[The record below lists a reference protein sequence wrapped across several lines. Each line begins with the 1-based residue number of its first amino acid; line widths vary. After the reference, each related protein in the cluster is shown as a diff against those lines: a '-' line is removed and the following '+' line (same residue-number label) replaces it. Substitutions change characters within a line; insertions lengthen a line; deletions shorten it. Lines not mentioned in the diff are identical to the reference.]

1 MNKLF
6 KLLYVNLL
14 NLFDINKIAIAR
26 KEGVKS
32 DLEKRS
38 IILGIATLILGYIV
52 YTGLIK
58 LNLSDSFN
66 YLTFGFIF
74 STLFCIVVDISLI
87 EPVVFKSNDNDVL
100 FSYPLTKNQIV
111 FSKLFNV
118 YLKNIFIVLVIMTSS
133 LFAFIKFGSV
143 NEVLVL
149 LYYVCSLFIPFVP
162 IVIITFISYLNDYFK
177 IKWNKVLF
185 FIIKYMIIALILGA
199 IILIV
204 KEKDFSNLSLAID
217 YLIKGINLIYPL
229 GYIFIETIINE
240 SIVLFL
246 LYIFLNVLFISLY
259 NSVMSNNILKICSL
273 LQGVNKNHH
282 FEYKKHIK
290 LNKTFGII
298 RKEIINLFN
307 NKFYLFSSFGSN
319 VVMLLLIVIGI
330 NMVNIDKLR
339 TIENFNV
346 YFNNFGPALLGC
358 INSLNVMTIS
368 SISLEKEN
376 MQIFRTLPVSMS
388 KILFSKWLVNIIL
401 SSSFIIVEAILFV
414 VYFKLKG
421 IAMLLWFLLPLFI
434 LMFMVLTGLVLDYTF
449 VSKKENSD
457 NVIVRQRI
465 IVFVPT
471 ILSLVIG
478 LFPILIN
485 AGIKRNYF
493 SGAYMLLM
501 IVFILVEIVYLL
513 INKEKLLKKL
523 FN

>member
-1 MNKLF
+1 
-6 KLLYVNLL
+6 
-14 NLFDINKIAIAR
+14 
-26 KEGVKS
+26 
-32 DLEKRS
+32 
-38 IILGIATLILGYIV
+38 
-52 YTGLIK
+52 
-58 LNLSDSFN
+58 
-66 YLTFGFIF
+66 
-74 STLFCIVVDISLI
+74 LFCVVIDISLI
-87 EPVVFKSNDNDVL
+87 EPVVFKNNDNDVL

-133 LFAFIKFGSV
+133 LFAFMKFSSV

-162 IVIITFISYLNDYFK
+162 IVIITFVSYLNDYFK

-185 FIIKYMIIALILGA
+185 FISKYLLFALIIGT

-204 KEKDFSNLSLAID
+204 KEKNFSSMGLAID
-217 YLIKGINLIYPL
+217 YLIKGINLIYPM
-229 GYIFIETIINE
+229 GYIFVQTIMNE
-240 SIVLFL
+240 SVFLFL
-246 LYIFLNVLFISLY
+246 LYIFLNILFISLY

-282 FEYKKHIK
+282 FEYKKSIK
-290 LNKTFGII
+290 LNKTLGII

-307 NKFYLFSSFGSN
+307 NKIYLFSSFGTN

-330 NMVNIDKLR
+330 NMINIDNLKS
-339 TIENFNV
+339 IEYFNV

-358 INSLNVMTIS
+358 INTLNVMTIS

-376 MQIFRTLPVSMS
+376 MQMFRTMPVSMS
-388 KILFSKWLVNIIL
+388 KILFSKWLVNILL
-401 SSSFIIVEAILFV
+401 SSGFVIVEAILFV
-414 VYFKLKG
+414 IHSKING

-434 LMFMVLTGLVLDYTF
+434 LMFMTLTGLVLDYTF
-449 VSKKENSD
+449 VSKKETSD

-471 ILSLVIG
+471 VLSLVIG
-478 LFPILIN
+478 LFPVLIN

-493 SGAYMLLM
+493 SGAYLLLM
-501 IVFILVEIVYLL
+501 LIFILAEIVYLI
-513 INKEKLLKKL
+513 INREKLLKRL